1 MTDAKEQDTK
11 IQKSESSAVAEA
23 AVDTSFNKLNFI
35 NLIAYILNSIAT
47 YSIQF
52 GWIDRPNN
60 GDISDKY
67 QTIITPFGTSFL
79 IWSVIFMWQLFW
91 VCWQFL
97 PSQRNS
103 EGVIKA
109 WYYYPIFTVFQ
120 AGWTFSFSW
129 EIMWLSLI
137 FMYAILATLIS
148 ASMSLQTYKK
158 TWKGYLLWQGP
169 FSIQTGWIMAASALN
184 TNVLPVYYEASTTV
198 KIVVSSLSLV
208 VLVVTAFTWLSS
220 YPVDFAIPLVI
231 VWALGG
237 VYAELQS
244 PMPMIL
250 EEFSTKQI
258 NGVQNGVLAGL
269 VVIGTGIIAKAAY
282 VILKQ
287 RPETMKLAAQAE
299 VPKSVDSDSAEDSV

>member
-1 MTDAKEQDTK
+1 
-11 IQKSESSAVAEA
+11 
-23 AVDTSFNKLNFI
+23 
-35 NLIAYILNSIAT
+35 
-47 YSIQF
+47 
-52 GWIDRPNN
+52 
-60 GDISDKY
+60 
-67 QTIITPFGTSFL
+67 
-79 IWSVIFMWQLFW
+79 
-91 VCWQFL
+91 
-97 PSQRNS
+97 
-103 EGVIKA
+103 
-109 WYYYPIFTVFQ
+109 
-120 AGWTFSFSW
+120 
-129 EIMWLSLI
+129 
-137 FMYAILATLIS
+137 
-148 ASMSLQTYKK
+148 
-158 TWKGYLLWQGP
+158 
-169 FSIQTGWIMAASALN
+169 MAASALN